1 VRVNANLFWI
11 LAGFF
16 LLSDAAYII
25 WSLIDYA
32 NTPKDQIEAITHAP
46 GIEWVG
52 TVGIGLGAV
61 LSIFLAFYI
70 TITKRA
76 QGGELPEDTLTAD
89 IDDGDPEVGHFS
101 PWSWWPMVLAFGLAL
116 MFLGLAVGVW
126 IAIIGA
132 PIVIIALVGWQYEY
146 YRNFFAR

>member
-1 VRVNANLFWI
+1 MRVNANLFWL

-16 LLSDAAYII
+16 ALSAAGYTI
-25 WSLIDYA
+25 WSLLDYA
-32 NTPKDQIEAITHAP
+32 TTDMPEPITAA

-52 TVGIGLGAV
+52 TLGISLGAV
-61 LSIFLAFYI
+61 MSVFLAFYI

-76 QGGELPEDTLTAD
+76 QGGDIAEDIPTAE
-89 IDDGDPEVGHFS
+89 IDDGDPEIGHFS
-101 PWSWWPMVLAFGLAL
+101 PWSWWPMFLALGLAL

-126 IAIIGA
+126 IAFIGG
-132 PIVIIALVGWQYEY
+132 PIVLIGIIGWQYEY